1 MESWI
6 KNFNSYLCDVKALS
20 SDVLLIC
27 LTGID
32 GSGKT
37 TQANLLLQTLNL
49 RRNPAIYEH
58 SFSRK
63 TIADDVGV
71 RSSIDI
77 FVKNLNKVTNNRLV
91 MVTKTVVRLAI
102 IFVDS
107 WLTYTFYKIKH
118 RGKIIIADRFF
129 YDTLIYLAF
138 SFRPLANQILIF
150 SRFIPKPKITILL
163 QVSSETAVN
172 RKAEHTIKDARILLG
187 FYEMLKQIQPIITVD
202 AQQSI
207 QSTRYQIE
215 RIVYQRLFF

>member
-1 MESWI
+1 
-6 KNFNSYLCDVKALS
+6 VKALT
-20 SDVLLIC
+20 SDVLLVC

-37 TQANLLLQTLNL
+37 TQANLLLQTLYL
-49 RRNPAIYEH
+49 QRYLTMYEH

-63 TIADDVGV
+63 TIADDLGV

-91 MVTKTVVRLAI
+91 MVTKTVVRLTI

-107 WLTYTFYKIKH
+107 WLTYTLYKIKH
-118 RGKIIIADRFF
+118 RGKIIITDRFF
-129 YDTLIYLAF
+129 YDSLVYLAF
-138 SFRPLANQILIF
+138 LYRPLANQILIF
-150 SRFIPKPKITILL
+150 SKFIPKPKITILL

-172 RKAEHTIKDARILLG
+172 RKAEHTLNDAKILCG

-215 RIVYQRLFF
+215 RIVWQRILC